1 MQKTFGYAMLGGD
14 DRQAQQPLVTAV
26 PGGFPMSG
34 RDITYHRFRFPADRD
49 RGRADGLRA
58 GPDGLTLDGDPGRVT
73 HTDPHSG
80 TTAEYAAGTWTSPVT
95 PVGFAVTEL
104 VPSWT
109 ADTPPGCWLRV
120 ELRSWADDTAATGW
134 YELGHWAADDS
145 AVHRAS
151 VPGQEDDRARVAAD
165 TLRVTGATVT
175 GWQVRVTLLRRLDA
189 PAGPVLHTLGVVAS
203 TDPPGGAQ
211 ADGTDTISADATSAD
226 ATSADAT
233 SADATSADAG
243 SAAATGS
250 AATGDATAAR
260 GGDAGAWG
268 RVLDVPRYAQRLH
281 AAGETRWGGGGDS
294 WCSPTCVSMVLDF
307 WGAGPTPDRYAW
319 VAPPGPRPQ
328 VVHAARHCYDHA
340 FGGPGNWPFNTAYA
354 ATHGVD
360 AFVTR
365 LRSLAEA
372 ERFVAAGIPLI
383 VSAAFTAGQV
393 PGLDYDT
400 RGHLMVLAGFTA
412 DGDPVLNDPYAPD
425 DERVRRTV
433 PRGPFESAWQAGSGG
448 IAYVLR
454 PESTPLPPPPAQANW

>member
-1 MQKTFGYAMLGGD
+1 MSGA
-14 DRQAQQPLVTAV
+14 
-26 PGGFPMSG
+26 SG
-34 RDITYHRFRFPADRD
+34 RDIAYRRFHFPADRD

-58 GPDGLTLDGDPGRVT
+58 GPDGLTLDGDAGRVT

-80 TTAEYAAGTWTSPVT
+80 TTAEYAAGAWTSPVT
-95 PVGFAVTEL
+95 PAGFAVTEL

-109 ADTPPGCWLRV
+109 ADTPPGCWLRI
-120 ELRSWADDTAATGW
+120 ELRGWGDGTATTGW

-145 AVHRAS
+145 TVHRAS

-165 TLRVTGATVT
+165 TLRVTGTTVT

-189 PAGPVLHTLGVVAS
+189 PAGPVLRTVGVVAS
-203 TDPPGGAQ
+203 TDPPGTAGAQ
-211 ADGTDTISADATSAD
+211 T
-226 ATSADAT
+226 
-233 SADATSADAG
+233 
-243 SAAATGS
+243 AATG
-250 AATGDATAAR
+250 ADADDTLRPGA
-260 GGDAGAWG
+260 AWG

-281 AAGETRWGGGGDS
+281 AAAGETRWGGGGDS
-294 WCSPTCVSMVLDF
+294 WCSPTCVAMVLDF
-307 WGAGPTPDRYAW
+307 WGAGPAPDRYAW

-340 FGGPGNWPFNTAYA
+340 YGGPGNWPFNTAYA

-360 AFVTR
+360 ALVTR

-412 DGDPVLNDPYAPD
+412 GGDPVLNDPYAPD

-433 PRGPFESAWQAGSGG
+433 PRAPFENAWQAGSGG

>member
-14 DRQAQQPLVTAV
+14 DRQAQQAQVTAA

-34 RDITYHRFRFPADRD
+34 RDIAYRRFRFPADRD

-58 GPDGLTLDGDPGRVT
+58 GPDGLTLDGSAGRVT

-80 TTAEYAAGTWTSPVT
+80 TTAGYAAGTWTSPVT
-95 PVGFAVTEL
+95 AVGFTVTEL

-120 ELRSWADDTAATGW
+120 EMRGWADGTAATGW

-189 PAGPVLHTLGVVAS
+189 AAGPVLRTVGVVAS
-203 TDPPGGAQ
+203 TDPPGGAE
-211 ADGTDTISADATSAD
+211 AAPAEA
-226 ATSADAT
+226 
-233 SADATSADAG
+233 AG
-243 SAAATGS
+243 AEA
-250 AATGDATAAR
+250 GD
-260 GGDAGAWG
+260 AWG

-307 WGAGPTPDRYAW
+307 WGTGPTADRYAW

-412 DGDPVLNDPYAPD
+412 EGDPVLNDPYAPD

-454 PESTPLPPPPAQANW
+454 PGSTPLPPPPAQANW

>member
-1 MQKTFGYAMLGGD
+1 MSGA
-14 DRQAQQPLVTAV
+14 
-26 PGGFPMSG
+26 SG
-34 RDITYHRFRFPADRD
+34 RDIAYRRFHFPADRD

-58 GPDGLTLDGDPGRVT
+58 GPDGLTLDGDAGRVT

-80 TTAEYAAGTWTSPVT
+80 TTAEYAAGAWTSPVT

-109 ADTPPGCWLRV
+109 ADTPPGCWLRI
-120 ELRSWADDTAATGW
+120 ELRGWGDGTATTGW

-165 TLRVTGATVT
+165 TLRVTGTTVT

-189 PAGPVLHTLGVVAS
+189 PAGPVLRTVGVVAS
-203 TDPPGGAQ
+203 TDPPAT
-211 ADGTDTISADATSAD
+211 ATD
-226 ATSADAT
+226 
-233 SADATSADAG
+233 ADAG
-243 SAAATGS
+243 TLRPG
-250 AATGDATAAR
+250 T
-260 GGDAGAWG
+260 AWG

-281 AAGETRWGGGGDS
+281 AAAGETRWGGGGDS
-294 WCSPTCVSMVLDF
+294 WCRPTCVSMVLDF
-307 WGAGPTPDRYAW
+307 WGAGPAPDRYAW

-340 FGGPGNWPFNTAYA
+340 YGGPGNWPFNTAYA

-360 AFVTR
+360 ALVTR

-433 PRGPFESAWQAGSGG
+433 PRAPFENAWQAGSGG

>member
-226 ATSADAT
+226 ATSADAG
-233 SADATSADAG
+233 SADAG

>member
-1 MQKTFGYAMLGGD
+1 MRRHGPPLQKTFGYAMLGGD
-14 DRQAQQPLVTAV
+14 DRQAQQAQVTAA

-34 RDITYHRFRFPADRD
+34 RDIAYRRFRFPADRD

-58 GPDGLTLDGDPGRVT
+58 GPDGLTLDGSAGRVT

-80 TTAEYAAGTWTSPVT
+80 TTAGYAAGTWTSPVT
-95 PVGFAVTEL
+95 AVGFTVTEL

-120 ELRSWADDTAATGW
+120 GMRGWADGTAATGW

-175 GWQVRVTLLRRLDA
+175 GWQVRVTLLRRLDTA
-189 PAGPVLHTLGVVAS
+189 AGPVLRTVGVVAS
-203 TDPPGGAQ
+203 TDPPGGAE
-211 ADGTDTISADATSAD
+211 AAPAEA
-226 ATSADAT
+226 APAE
-233 SADATSADAG
+233 AG
-243 SAAATGS
+243 SAEA
-250 AATGDATAAR
+250 GDA
-260 GGDAGAWG
+260 WG
-268 RVLDVPRYAQRLH
+268 HVLDVPRYAQRLH

-307 WGAGPTPDRYAW
+307 WGTGPTADRYAW

-412 DGDPVLNDPYAPD
+412 EGDPVLNDPYAPD

>member
-1 MQKTFGYAMLGGD
+1 MT
-14 DRQAQQPLVTAV
+14 
-26 PGGFPMSG
+26 G
-34 RDITYHRFRFPADRD
+34 RDIAYRRFRFPADRD
-49 RGRADGLRA
+49 VGLADGLTA
-58 GPDGLTLDGDPGRVT
+58 GPDGLALDGAPGRLT

-80 TTAEYAAGTWTSPVT
+80 TTAEYAAGSWTCPVT
-95 PVGFAVTEL
+95 PLGFAAAEL

-109 ADTPPGCWLRV
+109 AHTPAGCWLRV
-120 ELRSWADDTAATGW
+120 ELRGWAGDAASTGW

-151 VPGQEDDRARVAAD
+151 VPGQADGRARVAAD

-175 GWQVRVTLLRRLDA
+175 GWQVRVTLLRRFDVTD
-189 PAGPVLHTLGVVAS
+189 GPVLRTVGVVAS
-203 TDPPGGAQ
+203 TDPPASPAAVGAE
-211 ADGTDTISADATSAD
+211 
-226 ATSADAT
+226 
-233 SADATSADAG
+233 
-243 SAAATGS
+243 
-250 AATGDATAAR
+250 
-260 GGDAGAWG
+260 AGADVSSGARG

-281 AAGETRWGGGGDS
+281 ATGETRWGGGGDS

-319 VAPPGPRPQ
+319 VTPPGPRPR
-328 VVHAARHCYDHA
+328 VVHAARHCFDHA
-340 FGGPGNWPFNTAYA
+340 YAGAGNWPFNTAYA

-372 ERFVAAGIPLI
+372 ELFVAAGIPLI

-400 RGHLMVLAGFTA
+400 RGHLIVLVGFTA

-433 PRGPFESAWQAGSGG
+433 PRAPFERAWQVGSGG
-448 IAYVLR
+448 ITYVLR

>member
-1 MQKTFGYAMLGGD
+1 MRRHGPPLQKTFGYAMLGGD
-14 DRQAQQPLVTAV
+14 DRQAQQAQVTAA

-34 RDITYHRFRFPADRD
+34 RDIAYRRFRFPADRD

-58 GPDGLTLDGDPGRVT
+58 GPDGLTLDGSAGRVT

-80 TTAEYAAGTWTSPVT
+80 TTAGYAAGTWTSPVT
-95 PVGFAVTEL
+95 AVGFTVTEL

-120 ELRSWADDTAATGW
+120 EMRGWAEGTAATGW

-189 PAGPVLHTLGVVAS
+189 AAGPVLRTVGVVAS
-203 TDPPGGAQ
+203 TDPPGGAE
-211 ADGTDTISADATSAD
+211 AAPAEAADAE
-226 ATSADAT
+226 
-233 SADATSADAG
+233 
-243 SAAATGS
+243 
-250 AATGDATAAR
+250 AAR
-260 GGDAGAWG
+260 AEAGDAWG

-307 WGAGPTPDRYAW
+307 WGTGPTADRYAW

-412 DGDPVLNDPYAPD
+412 EGDPVLNDPYAPD

>member
-1 MQKTFGYAMLGGD
+1 MIDKRSSHRGAST
-14 DRQAQQPLVTAV
+14 
-26 PGGFPMSG
+26 PGGFPVTG
-34 RDITYHRFRFPADRD
+34 RDVAYHRFRFPADRD
-49 RGRADGLRA
+49 RGHADGLRA
-58 GPDGLTLDGDPGRVT
+58 GPDGLTLDGAAGRVT

-95 PVGFAVTEL
+95 QAGFAVTEL

-120 ELRSWADDTAATGW
+120 ELRGWADGTATTGW
-134 YELGHWAADDS
+134 YDLGHWAADDS

-175 GWQVRVTLLRRLDA
+175 GWQARVTMHRRLDA
-189 PAGPVLHTLGVVAS
+189 PAGPVLRTVGVVAS
-203 TDPPGGAQ
+203 TDPPGGAEAAGGG
-211 ADGTDTISADATSAD
+211 AD
-226 ATSADAT
+226 
-233 SADATSADAG
+233 
-243 SAAATGS
+243 
-250 AATGDATAAR
+250 
-260 GGDAGAWG
+260 GAWG

-281 AAGETRWGGGGDS
+281 ASGESRWGGGGDS
-294 WCSPTCVSMVLDF
+294 WCSPTCVSMVLDY

-328 VVHAARHCYDHA
+328 VVHAARHCHDHA

-425 DERVRRTV
+425 DERVRRVV
-433 PRGPFESAWQAGSGG
+433 PRAPFESAWQVGSGG
-448 IAYVLR
+448 VAYVLR